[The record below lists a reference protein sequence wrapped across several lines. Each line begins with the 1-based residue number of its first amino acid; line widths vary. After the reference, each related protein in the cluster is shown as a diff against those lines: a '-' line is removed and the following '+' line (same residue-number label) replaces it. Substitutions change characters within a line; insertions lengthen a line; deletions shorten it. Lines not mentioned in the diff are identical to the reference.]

1 MNTRNLIFFALIVLL
16 FFSCKSETEKTKAE
30 YNQKANELIQQLI
43 LEEKC
48 ECILEIPK
56 ENSNELEKLENPRVN
71 FDSIYIEKLS
81 LKNKKELDS
90 MNNLSKNFSLDLE
103 FLKKK
108 NIKIIKRDSLR
119 ILKNDVNFINKTCK
133 NGLTFFIK
141 PIFNKEFNVA
151 IINYGP
157 SGMCC
162 GIPRTTFEYKNNKW
176 IRK

>member
-1 MNTRNLIFFALIVLL
+1 ML
-16 FFSCKSETEKTKAE
+16 FSCKSETEKPK

-43 LEEKC
+43 LEENC

-56 ENSNELEKLENPRVN
+56 ENLNELEKIENPRVN
-71 FDSIYIEKLS
+71 FDSIYLEKLS
-81 LKNKKELDS
+81 FKNKKELDS
-90 MNNLSKNFSLDLE
+90 MNNLSKNFSLDVK
-103 FLKKK
+103 FLKEH
-108 NIKIIKRDSLR
+108 NIKVIRRDSLR
-119 ILKNDVNFINKTCK
+119 ILKEDINFITKTCR

-141 PIFNKEFNVA
+141 PIFNKKFNVA
-151 IINYGP
+151 IINYGL